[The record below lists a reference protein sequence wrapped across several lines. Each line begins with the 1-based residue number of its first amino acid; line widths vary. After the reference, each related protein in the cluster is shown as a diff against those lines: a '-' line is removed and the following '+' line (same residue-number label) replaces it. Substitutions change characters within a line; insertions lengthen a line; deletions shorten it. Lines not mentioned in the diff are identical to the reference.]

1 MRKKTPKSV
10 MFSSPK
16 LTQWNISIWC
26 FGNSLRLLSCK
37 QNVIA
42 VMMGPYKQTP
52 APSFTSTQILTT
64 GLFSSLVFMKLDE
77 LQLYLMGKLKTHFNF
92 IEEIEWNAGYWFDSC
107 SQCFVVLISCQLYM
121 AMPVRQLFE
130 KNKKQLSC
138 FFRLV

>member
-1 MRKKTPKSV
+1 

-26 FGNSLRLLSCK
+26 FSNSLLLSCK
-37 QNVIA
+37 QRVIA

-77 LQLYLMGKLKTHFNF
+77 LQLYLMGKVKNSFSFHRGNWMKCRLLIWLMLAVFCGLSF
-92 IEEIEWNAGYWFDSC
+92 VSAVYGNASF
-107 SQCFVVLISCQLYM
+107 
-121 AMPVRQLFE
+121 RQLFE
-130 KNKKQLSC
+130 KKKQLSC